1 MHHENGCC
9 IRAVT
14 WQNLH
19 IRNVVWSSLDMNW
32 VAILHIHIHK
42 HTHTHTHTL
51 SSTCTDQAILK
62 QWLVCPRGSLWHTL
76 RSDWTINF
84 FSVKLDLFILLLHRH
99 LTWLLAFILLGV
111 EKPEKIYT
119 LWAPFTSHILVYEI
133 GRPYMTSQ
141 MLSRLKGCWTLRT
154 QMGVNVRLWI
164 NMECPHCI
172 TSWRKLSLNLFH
184 I

>member
-32 VAILHIHIHK
+32 VATLYIYT
-42 HTHTHTHTL
+42 HTNITHTHTL
-51 SSTCTDQAILK
+51 KHMHGPSHIETMA
-62 QWLVCPRGSLWHTL
+62 SLSEREFVTYIKIRLNDKFFFCQVRPVYSPPPSASYLTSCFHTS
-76 RSDWTINF
+76 RSW
-84 FSVKLDLFILLLHRH
+84 K
-99 LTWLLAFILLGV
+99 TW
-111 EKPEKIYT
+111 KKYT
-119 LWAPFTSHILVYEI
+119 LWAPFTSHMIVYEI

-141 MLSRLKGCWTLRT
+141 DVIMVQRLLDLT

-164 NMECPHCI
+164 NMECPHYI